1 MAGVNVEALGRS
13 AASSFERMTGPQ
25 RITLALAFS
34 ATLMGMFLMSRIT
47 GNPPMSTL
55 YANLDPSTAADI
67 VSQLD
72 TQGIPFELA
81 DGGRRIQVPAEQVH
95 AVRLDLSA
103 QGLPGDGEG
112 WSVLDDNGITTS
124 AFDQRVGYQRAMEGE
139 LAKSIATI
147 DGVSSANVHL
157 VIPESDLLVG
167 DDVAASASVLL
178 VSSGSYSIT
187 PMQVDAIVNLVSS
200 SVEGLRPDRV
210 SVADE
215 TGQVLAAPGEG
226 SGVVGLEG
234 DSQLRAKREYETL
247 LESDLESLLAAVVGP
262 GLAVVTVAAELDFDS
277 VVTVTEQYQ
286 PTESTEGDQ
295 MMLAETRRN
304 EIYRGDDAGGDENGT
319 LAIEDP
325 ADEQE
330 TTTAAD
336 DSSIAYS
343 LDERDATFAVD
354 KVITNAENAV
364 GKVSSLSVAVLL
376 DEAAIDAARVAEIE
390 ELVQAAAGIDAQRG
404 DTLAVSL
411 LPMNQEF
418 RDAVAASGVGTEAE
432 AASGG
437 GLDIIGLVR
446 TIATAFVAALVIIL
460 GLRFVSKAPKRE
472 TIESLDLA
480 ELGSGGLATA
490 DSGDGAESGGGLG
503 EPPDVTLQ
511 NLIANQSDDV
521 AGVLRSWLSEAEEV
535 SA

>member
-34 ATLMGMFLMSRIT
+34 ATVMGMFLMSRIT

-55 YANLDPSTAADI
+55 YADLDPSTAAAI
-67 VSQLD
+67 VGQLD
-72 TQGIPFELA
+72 TQGIAYELA

-95 AVRLDLSA
+95 AVRLDLSS
-103 QGLPGDGEG
+103 QGLPGGGEG

-147 DGVSSANVHL
+147 DGISSANVHL
-157 VIPESDLLVG
+157 VIPESDLLIG
-167 DDVAASASVLL
+167 DDVMASASVLL

-200 SVEGLRPDRV
+200 SVEGLRPDQV

-215 TGQVLAAPGEG
+215 SGRVLAAPGDG

-234 DSQLRAKREYETL
+234 DSQLRAKREYESL
-247 LESDLESLLAAVVGP
+247 LEADLESLLAALVGP
-262 GLAVVTVAAELDFDS
+262 GLAVVTVAAELDFDA
-277 VVTVTEQYQ
+277 VTTVTESYQ
-286 PTESTEGDQ
+286 PTESTAGDQ
-295 MMLAETRRN
+295 MMLAETTRA
-304 EIYRGDDAGGDENGT
+304 EIYRGEGAGDDENGT
-319 LAIEDP
+319 LAIEQPEVGAGGD
-325 ADEQE
+325 ATEV
-330 TTTAAD
+330 TAD
-336 DSSIAYS
+336 DDVAYS

-364 GKVSSLSVAVLL
+364 GNVSSLSVAVLL
-376 DEAAIDAARVAEIE
+376 DESAVDAGRLAEIE
-390 ELVQAAAGIDAQRG
+390 SLVQAAAGIDAQRG

-411 LPMNQEF
+411 LPLNEQF
-418 RDAVAASGVGTEAE
+418 RDTATAVVEGTEA
-432 AASGG
+432 ASAGG

-446 TIATAFVAALVIIL
+446 TVLTALVAALVIIL
-460 GLRFVSKAPKRE
+460 GLRFVAKGPRRE

-480 ELGSGGLATA
+480 ELGT
-490 DSGDGAESGGGLG
+490 GAAGVSSVSEDGGGSN

-511 NLIANQSDDV
+511 HLIANQSDDV
-521 AGVLRSWLSEAEEV
+521 AGVLRSWLSEADEV